1 MVSFNEPLW
10 LAGLL
15 VLPLCY
21 FFKHKTYATGLIAP
35 HLVRHQLSKNKG
47 ILKPL
52 VLVGWIISM
61 VALSGPSWRE
71 DRQSPSID
79 NQARVV
85 VVDMS
90 YAMNATDILPSRFQQ
105 AFYKTTDLVSSFT
118 YGYTGVVAYTDQ
130 GFTISPL
137 THDKNTVLTQLQYL
151 SPEIMPSQGKNA
163 AAGVKEA
170 IQLLTQANIVFGDI
184 VLVTSGISEREQ
196 QAIQS
201 LFKNS
206 HFRLS
211 VLAVAT
217 PKGAT
222 FIDNDGALVRD
233 SNGIASISILDPMRL
248 NQLVKRVGGIYV
260 DYQAT
265 DRDILQLHQFIADHE
280 GQDSMVSHSPASAP
294 LLNDGYWLIWPL
306 ALLLLA
312 GFRRGV
318 FFSVVILGVLPIDN
332 AHATF
337 WRNDDRQGYEAF
349 LIKDYDQAFMSFSD
363 NRWQG
368 VVLYEKGDFEGAV
381 KAFLKVDK
389 PENDYNL
396 ANALAKLGQY
406 ERAAELYRAVLV
418 RDSQHEKATANL
430 HVVQAAIDKQLE
442 QSLEEQEQDS
452 GEGNSD
458 QQESGDS
465 DGSEERDGDSGEDGE
480 DQGDDSSQEQGEK
493 DDSHEGASSAS
504 SNSAQPNEQPEQND
518 VTDELNSQ
526 SSGPQQTQNEAGDY
540 AADIFGMGS
549 IDDDFGTPTE
559 ADLQAIEHQ
568 LAELGEIDPV
578 INRLSQIKVDPTL
591 LLRNQLILQAQDK
604 PPSSPHPI
612 EW

>member
-1 MVSFNEPLW
+1 
-10 LAGLL
+10 
-15 VLPLCY
+15 
-21 FFKHKTYATGLIAP
+21 
-35 HLVRHQLSKNKG
+35 
-47 ILKPL
+47 
-52 VLVGWIISM
+52 M

-71 DRQSPSID
+71 DPQSPSID
-79 NQARVV
+79 NQARVL

-105 AFYKTTDLVSSFT
+105 AFYKTTDLVSSFKL
-118 YGYTGVVAYTDQ
+118 GYTGVVAYTDQ

-163 AAGVKEA
+163 ATGIKEA

-196 QAIQS
+196 QTIQH
-201 LFKNS
+201 LLKNS

-217 PKGAT
+217 TKGAT

-233 SNGIASISILDPMRL
+233 NNGSAFRSTLDSNRL
-248 NQLVKRVGGIYV
+248 SQLVKRVRGIYV
-260 DYQAT
+260 DYDAT
-265 DRDILQLHQFIADHE
+265 DKDITLLHQFIADHK
-280 GQDSMVSHSPASAP
+280 GQDPKASHMPVAVP

-306 ALLLLA
+306 AVLVLF
-312 GFRRGV
+312 GFRRGML
-318 FFSVVILGVLPIDN
+318 FSAAIVCVLPFDN

-349 LIKDYDQAFMSFSD
+349 LIKDYDEAVMSFSD
-363 NRWQG
+363 HRWRG
-368 VVLYEKGDFEGAV
+368 VALYENGDYEGAV
-381 KAFLKVDK
+381 EAFLKVDE

-406 ERAAELYRAVLV
+406 ERAAELYRTVLA
-418 RDSQHEKATANL
+418 RDSKHESATANL
-430 HVVQAAIDKQLE
+430 NVVEAAIDKQLE
-442 QSLEEQEQDS
+442 QSTEEQEQDNA
-452 GEGNSD
+452 EGNSE

-465 DGSEERDGDSGEDGE
+465 EGSEEREDDSGEDGE
-480 DQGDDSSQEQGEK
+480 DQSDDSSQEQGEN

-504 SNSAQPNEQPEQND
+504 SNSAEPNEQPEQND
-518 VTDELNSQ
+518 VSDELNSQ

-540 AADIFGMGS
+540 VADIFGTGS

-578 INRLSQIKVDPTL
+578 INRLSQIKVDPSL

-604 PPSSPHPI
+604 PPSSPNTI